1 MRALMT
7 IGFVAVAWLGV
18 TGPAQA
24 GIQPASCPGAVDG
37 RTFPSAGQLR
47 KLVTKQMSFGQR
59 NLASAS
65 HERMLHWVEREVRRI
80 GFKVREEPFRV
91 WSWLP
96 RTRAKGQPGLD
107 IGRAGGLSAGRAGG
121 RLRSLPNAGAVHWSK
136 PGARKG
142 RLVHLG
148 PDEEITAANSAGRVV
163 VRDFP
168 IGTLPYGAFG
178 LVDLYITPDLATE
191 TGDYTRPFINE
202 LHQELLAAGR
212 AGAAAVIFTFDVP
225 GEQVRGYYD
234 PHQGT
239 LYRVPA
245 VFVGDA
251 EGARLRA
258 LAERGG
264 SARVVVRAKVDRKP
278 TRNLIAT
285 LRGQSRERIV
295 LSSNTDG
302 NSWVQENGVSGI
314 LALARY
320 YADLP
325 LRCRPRTLELAF
337 GSAHDSLVAEGT
349 DRYAATLKPEQV
361 AFAFAIEHLGTR
373 EILPA
378 PDPDGS
384 GQRLRFTGKGETFL
398 FAAGD
403 SAALRQ
409 TAIAAT
415 QSRKLDRTAVLQG
428 LGVPDA
434 ARVPPVCSMGGLG
447 IAFHKRLIP
456 TLAMIS
462 GPWSLYDPVFGR
474 RALDFKRMRAQLLA
488 AGDSVLALDGLSS
501 AQIAGDYLEMRER
514 RAQGAPTCPPERYP
528 QFAPGP

>member
-1 MRALMT
+1 
-7 IGFVAVAWLGV
+7 VAVHATV
-18 TGPAQA
+18 
-24 GIQPASCPGAVDG
+24 
-37 RTFPSAGQLR
+37 
-47 KLVTKQMSFGQR
+47 
-59 NLASAS
+59 
-65 HERMLHWVEREVRRI
+65 
-80 GFKVREEPFRV
+80 
-91 WSWLP
+91 
-96 RTRAKGQPGLD
+96 
-107 IGRAGGLSAGRAGG
+107 
-121 RLRSLPNAGAVHWSK
+121 
-136 PGARKG
+136 ARK
-142 RLVHLG
+142 R
-148 PDEEITAANSAGRVV
+148 
-163 VRDFP
+163 
-168 IGTLPYGAFG
+168 
-178 LVDLYITPDLATE
+178 
-191 TGDYTRPFINE
+191 
-202 LHQELLAAGR
+202 
-212 AGAAAVIFTFDVP
+212 
-225 GEQVRGYYD
+225 
-234 PHQGT
+234 
-239 LYRVPA
+239 
-245 VFVGDA
+245 
-251 EGARLRA
+251 
-258 LAERGG
+258 
-264 SARVVVRAKVDRKP
+264 

-285 LRGQSRERIV
+285 LRGQRSERIV

-325 LRCRPRTLELAF
+325 PRCRPRTLQLAF

-349 DRYAATLKPEQV
+349 DRYAATLDPEKV
-361 AFAFAIEHLGTR
+361 AFAFAIEHLGSR
-373 EILPA
+373 ELLPT
-378 PDPDGS
+378 PDSDGS

-415 QSRKLDRTAVLQG
+415 QRRKLDRTAVLQG

-474 RALDFKRMRAQLLA
+474 RALDFSRMRAQLLA
-488 AGDSVLALDGLSS
+488 AGDSVLALDGLPT

-514 RAQGAPTCPPERYP
+514 RARGAPTCPPERHP